1 MGGIDRQTAHWPAG
15 LLFLAADMLWI
26 WAALPLVL
34 ADSQLSV
41 HTQGTESIFQGLG
54 LRRRVRET
62 GNNCSEGLYQGGP
75 FCCQPCQ
82 PGEQKVKDCTNN
94 GGAPTCAPCTEGKEY
109 MDKKHYSDKC
119 RRCTLCDE
127 GHGLEVETNCTRTQ
141 DTKCK
146 CKPNF
151 YCDSSG
157 CEHCVQ
163 CTLCEHGTLEHC
175 TPTSNAKCKKQSS
188 KYHFLWLSL
197 IPVLIISFVF
207 IYKKCW
213 KRHHDDPE
221 SGIPSPES
229 MPMNVSDVNLD
240 KYISRIA
247 EQMTISQVRKFAREN
262 DISESKIDEI
272 KHDNFQN
279 TAEEKTKLLQCWYQ
293 SHGKNGA
300 HAALIRGL
308 KKANCRAV
316 VENIQAMVREDREN
330 STSDL
335 SNENEGQR
343 LE

>member
-82 PGEQKVKDCTNN
+82 P
-94 GGAPTCAPCTEGKEY
+94 
-109 MDKKHYSDKC
+109 
-119 RRCTLCDE
+119 
-127 GHGLEVETNCTRTQ
+127 GLEVETNCTRTQ